1 MAKQKPLVI
10 GIAGGSGSGKTTV
23 SKEISKRLP
32 ADRVLI
38 LTEDA
43 YYNDNSAL
51 SMDERKKINYDHP
64 NAYDTD
70 LLIEQLQ
77 DLLDGKAIE
86 LPTYNFNILSRAKD
100 TIHVEPADIIIL
112 EGILVLASEELR
124 KFMDIKLFVDADDDI
139 RFIRRL
145 QRDTQERGRSIDWII
160 SQYLTTV
167 KPSYN
172 QFVEPSKKYADI
184 IIPQGGENQVAIDMV
199 SSKLLSIISMPGS
212 SSLVCLKLN
221 ASFCSP
227 LER

>member
-32 ADRVLI
+32 SDRVLI

-199 SSKLLSIISMPGS
+199 SSKLLSIING
-212 SSLVCLKLN
+212 
-221 ASFCSP
+221 
-227 LER
+227 

>member
-86 LPTYNFNILSRAKD
+86 MPTYNFNILSRAKD

-145 QRDTQERGRSIDWII
+145 QRDTRERGRSIDWII
-160 SQYLTTV
+160 SQYLATV

-199 SSKLLSIISMPGS
+199 SSKLLSIING
-212 SSLVCLKLN
+212 
-221 ASFCSP
+221 
-227 LER
+227 

>member
-77 DLLDGKAIE
+77 DLVDGKAIE
-86 LPTYNFNILSRAKD
+86 MPTYNFNILSRAKD

-160 SQYLTTV
+160 SQYLATV

-184 IIPQGGENQVAIDMV
+184 IIPQGGGNQVAIDMV
-199 SSKLLSIISMPGS
+199 SSKLLSIING
-212 SSLVCLKLN
+212 
-221 ASFCSP
+221 
-227 LER
+227 

>member
-43 YYNDNSAL
+43 YYNDNSSL

-86 LPTYNFNILSRAKD
+86 MPTYNFNILSRAKD

-160 SQYLTTV
+160 SQYLATV

-199 SSKLLSIISMPGS
+199 SSKLLSIING
-212 SSLVCLKLN
+212 
-221 ASFCSP
+221 
-227 LER
+227 

>member
-160 SQYLTTV
+160 SQYLATV

-172 QFVEPSKKYADI
+172 QFVEPCKKYADI

-199 SSKLLSIISMPGS
+199 SSKLLSIIKG
-212 SSLVCLKLN
+212 
-221 ASFCSP
+221 
-227 LER
+227 

>member
-70 LLIEQLQ
+70 LLIEKLQ

-86 LPTYNFNILSRAKD
+86 MPTYNFNILSRAKD

-160 SQYLTTV
+160 SQYLATV

-199 SSKLLSIISMPGS
+199 SSKLLSIING
-212 SSLVCLKLN
+212 
-221 ASFCSP
+221 
-227 LER
+227 

>member
-86 LPTYNFNILSRAKD
+86 MPTYNFNILSRAKD

-124 KFMDIKLFVDADDDI
+124 KFMDIKLFVAADDDI

-160 SQYLTTV
+160 SQYLATV

-199 SSKLLSIISMPGS
+199 SSKLLSIING
-212 SSLVCLKLN
+212 
-221 ASFCSP
+221 
-227 LER
+227 

>member
-1 MAKQKPLVI
+1 MGLP
-10 GIAGGSGSGKTTV
+10 GSGSGKTTV

-86 LPTYNFNILSRAKD
+86 MPTYNFNILSRAKD

-112 EGILVLASEELR
+112 EGILVLATEELR
-124 KFMDIKLFVDADDDI
+124 EFMDIKLFVDSDDDI

-160 SQYLTTV
+160 SQYLATV

-199 SSKLLSIISMPGS
+199 SSKLLSIING
-212 SSLVCLKLN
+212 
-221 ASFCSP
+221 
-227 LER
+227 

>member
-1 MAKQKPLVI
+1 MAKHKPLVI

-77 DLLDGKAIE
+77 DLLNGKAIE
-86 LPTYNFNILSRAKD
+86 MPTYNFNILSRAKD

-160 SQYLTTV
+160 SQYLATV

-199 SSKLLSIISMPGS
+199 SSKLLSIING
-212 SSLVCLKLN
+212 
-221 ASFCSP
+221 
-227 LER
+227 

>member
-43 YYNDNSAL
+43 YYKDNSAL

-86 LPTYNFNILSRAKD
+86 MPTYNFNILSRAKD

-112 EGILVLASEELR
+112 EGILVLATEELR
-124 KFMDIKLFVDADDDI
+124 EFMDIKLFVDSDDDI

-160 SQYLTTV
+160 SQYLATV

-184 IIPQGGENQVAIDMV
+184 IIPQGGGNQVAIDMV
-199 SSKLLSIISMPGS
+199 SSKLLSIING
-212 SSLVCLKLN
+212 
-221 ASFCSP
+221 
-227 LER
+227 

>member
-86 LPTYNFNILSRAKD
+86 MPTYNFNILSRAKD

-112 EGILVLASEELR
+112 EGILVLATEELR
-124 KFMDIKLFVDADDDI
+124 EFMDMKLFVDSDDDI
-139 RFIRRL
+139 RFIHRL

-160 SQYLTTV
+160 SQYLATV

-199 SSKLLSIISMPGS
+199 SSKLLSIING
-212 SSLVCLKLN
+212 
-221 ASFCSP
+221 
-227 LER
+227 

>member
-23 SKEISKRLP
+23 SKEISKCLP

-86 LPTYNFNILSRAKD
+86 MPTYNFNILSRAKD

-160 SQYLTTV
+160 SQYLATV

-199 SSKLLSIISMPGS
+199 SSKLLSIING
-212 SSLVCLKLN
+212 
-221 ASFCSP
+221 
-227 LER
+227 

>member
-77 DLLDGKAIE
+77 DLLDGKEIE
-86 LPTYNFNILSRAKD
+86 MPTYNFNILSRAKD

-112 EGILVLASEELR
+112 EGILVLATEELR
-124 KFMDIKLFVDADDDI
+124 EFMDIKLFVDSDDDI

-160 SQYLTTV
+160 SQYLATV

-199 SSKLLSIISMPGS
+199 SSKLLSIING
-212 SSLVCLKLN
+212 
-221 ASFCSP
+221 
-227 LER
+227 

>member
-23 SKEISKRLP
+23 SKKISKRLP

-86 LPTYNFNILSRAKD
+86 MPTYNFNILSRAKD

-160 SQYLTTV
+160 SQYLATV

-199 SSKLLSIISMPGS
+199 SSKLLSIING
-212 SSLVCLKLN
+212 
-221 ASFCSP
+221 
-227 LER
+227 

>member
-86 LPTYNFNILSRAKD
+86 MPTYNFNILSRAKD

-160 SQYLTTV
+160 SQYLATV

-199 SSKLLSIISMPGS
+199 SSKLLSII
-212 SSLVCLKLN
+212 N
-221 ASFCSP
+221 
-227 LER
+227 R

>member
-10 GIAGGSGSGKTTV
+10 GIAGGSGSGKTIV

-86 LPTYNFNILSRAKD
+86 MPTYNFNILSRAKD

-160 SQYLTTV
+160 SQYLATV

-199 SSKLLSIISMPGS
+199 SSKLLSIING
-212 SSLVCLKLN
+212 
-221 ASFCSP
+221 
-227 LER
+227 

>member
-86 LPTYNFNILSRAKD
+86 MPTYNFNILSRAKD

-112 EGILVLASEELR
+112 EGILVLATEELR
-124 KFMDIKLFVDADDDI
+124 EFMDIKLFVDSDDDI

-160 SQYLTTV
+160 SQYLATV
-167 KPSYN
+167 KPSYK

-199 SSKLLSIISMPGS
+199 SSKLLSIING
-212 SSLVCLKLN
+212 
-221 ASFCSP
+221 
-227 LER
+227 

>member
-10 GIAGGSGSGKTTV
+10 GIARGSGSGKTTV

-86 LPTYNFNILSRAKD
+86 MPTYNFNILSRAKD

-160 SQYLTTV
+160 SQYLATV

-184 IIPQGGENQVAIDMV
+184 IIPQGGGNQVAIDMV
-199 SSKLLSIISMPGS
+199 SSKLLSIING
-212 SSLVCLKLN
+212 
-221 ASFCSP
+221 
-227 LER
+227 

>member
-86 LPTYNFNILSRAKD
+86 MPTYNFNILSRAKD

-112 EGILVLASEELR
+112 EGILVLATEELR
-124 KFMDIKLFVDADDDI
+124 EFMDIKLFVDADDDI

-160 SQYLTTV
+160 SQYLATV

-184 IIPQGGENQVAIDMV
+184 IIPQGGGNQVAIDMV
-199 SSKLLSIISMPGS
+199 SSKLLSIING
-212 SSLVCLKLN
+212 
-221 ASFCSP
+221 
-227 LER
+227 

>member
-77 DLLDGKAIE
+77 DLLDDKAIE
-86 LPTYNFNILSRAKD
+86 MPTYNFNILSRAKD

-112 EGILVLASEELR
+112 EGILVLATEELR
-124 KFMDIKLFVDADDDI
+124 EFMDIKLFVDSDDDI

-160 SQYLTTV
+160 SQYLATV

-199 SSKLLSIISMPGS
+199 SSKLLSIING
-212 SSLVCLKLN
+212 
-221 ASFCSP
+221 
-227 LER
+227 

>member
-1 MAKQKPLVI
+1 MSKKQHPIII
-10 GIAGGSGSGKTTV
+10 GIAGGSGSGKTTIAHELYDQF
-23 SKEISKRLP
+23 KN
-32 ADRVLI
+32 DRI
-38 LTEDA
+38 RIITEDS
-43 YYNDNSAL
+43 YYKNHPEM
-51 SMDERKKINYDHP
+51 SMAERNKINFDHP
-64 NAYDTD
+64 DAFDTE
-70 LLIEQLQ
+70 LLISQLQ
-77 DLLDGKAIE
+77 DLLNGKAIE
-86 LPTYNFNILSRAKD
+86 MPIYDFTTHLRSPETV
-100 TIHVEPADIIIL
+100 HVEPADIIIL

-199 SSKLLSIISMPGS
+199 SSKLLSIING
-212 SSLVCLKLN
+212 
-221 ASFCSP
+221 
-227 LER
+227 

>member
-43 YYNDNSAL
+43 YYNDNSTL

-199 SSKLLSIISMPGS
+199 SSKLLSIING
-212 SSLVCLKLN
+212 
-221 ASFCSP
+221 
-227 LER
+227 

>member
-86 LPTYNFNILSRAKD
+86 MPTYNFNILSRAKD

-160 SQYLTTV
+160 SQYLATV

-199 SSKLLSIISMPGS
+199 SSKLLSLING
-212 SSLVCLKLN
+212 
-221 ASFCSP
+221 
-227 LER
+227 

>member
-77 DLLDGKAIE
+77 DLLDGM
-86 LPTYNFNILSRAKD
+86 PTYNFNILSRAKD

-112 EGILVLASEELR
+112 EGILVLATEELR
-124 KFMDIKLFVDADDDI
+124 EFMDIKLFVDSDDDI

-160 SQYLTTV
+160 SQYLATV

-199 SSKLLSIISMPGS
+199 SSKLLSIING
-212 SSLVCLKLN
+212 
-221 ASFCSP
+221 
-227 LER
+227 

>member
-10 GIAGGSGSGKTTV
+10 GSAGGSGSGKTTV

-77 DLLDGKAIE
+77 DMLDGKAIE
-86 LPTYNFNILSRAKD
+86 MPTYNFNILSRAKD

-112 EGILVLASEELR
+112 EG
-124 KFMDIKLFVDADDDI
+124 
-139 RFIRRL
+139 
-145 QRDTQERGRSIDWII
+145 Q
-160 SQYLTTV
+160 
-167 KPSYN
+167 
-172 QFVEPSKKYADI
+172 
-184 IIPQGGENQVAIDMV
+184 
-199 SSKLLSIISMPGS
+199 
-212 SSLVCLKLN
+212 CH
-221 ASFCSP
+221 
-227 LER
+227 

>member
-10 GIAGGSGSGKTTV
+10 GIAGGPGSGKTTV

-38 LTEDA
+38 LAEDA

-86 LPTYNFNILSRAKD
+86 MPTYNFNILSRAKD

-112 EGILVLASEELR
+112 EGILVLATEELR
-124 KFMDIKLFVDADDDI
+124 EFMDIKLFVDSDDDI

-160 SQYLTTV
+160 SQYLATV

-199 SSKLLSIISMPGS
+199 SSKLLSIING
-212 SSLVCLKLN
+212 
-221 ASFCSP
+221 
-227 LER
+227 

>member
-86 LPTYNFNILSRAKD
+86 MPTYNFNILSRAKD

-160 SQYLTTV
+160 SQYLATV

-199 SSKLLSIISMPGS
+199 SSKLLSIING
-212 SSLVCLKLN
+212 
-221 ASFCSP
+221 
-227 LER
+227 

>member
-51 SMDERKKINYDHP
+51 SMDKRKKINYDHP

-199 SSKLLSIISMPGS
+199 SSKLLSIING
-212 SSLVCLKLN
+212 
-221 ASFCSP
+221 
-227 LER
+227 

>member
-43 YYNDNSAL
+43 YYKDNSAL

-86 LPTYNFNILSRAKD
+86 MPTYNFNILSRAKD

-160 SQYLTTV
+160 SQYLATV

-184 IIPQGGENQVAIDMV
+184 IIPQGGGNQVAIDMV
-199 SSKLLSIISMPGS
+199 SSKLLSIING
-212 SSLVCLKLN
+212 
-221 ASFCSP
+221 
-227 LER
+227 

>member
-160 SQYLTTV
+160 SQYLATV

-172 QFVEPSKKYADI
+172 QFVEPCKKYADI

-199 SSKLLSIISMPGS
+199 SSKLLSIING
-212 SSLVCLKLN
+212 
-221 ASFCSP
+221 
-227 LER
+227 

>member
-86 LPTYNFNILSRAKD
+86 MPTYNFNILSRAKD

-160 SQYLTTV
+160 SQYLATV

-184 IIPQGGENQVAIDMV
+184 IIPQGGGNQVAIDMV
-199 SSKLLSIISMPGS
+199 SSKLLSIING
-212 SSLVCLKLN
+212 
-221 ASFCSP
+221 
-227 LER
+227 

>member
-10 GIAGGSGSGKTTV
+10 GIAGGSGSGKATV

-199 SSKLLSIISMPGS
+199 SSKLLSIING
-212 SSLVCLKLN
+212 
-221 ASFCSP
+221 
-227 LER
+227 